1 MTKAILKDKKIML
14 LSLLSVLVTLLIISL
29 TAVYLREVSAK
40 ENMSVIDFTS
50 LTENE
55 IKEYLKV
62 NDIDSK
68 YVSFEYQY
76 DPEIKEGYVISQSAE
91 VGSKLKDGITIVI
104 SKGYDP
110 KEVLSVP
117 DYREMNEE
125 TIKAFFRDYSFKDV
139 EYLYEESEE
148 YEPGTVIGI
157 FFEGE
162 FTRDNNIKVTIAQEP
177 IGENVSTVILP
188 DFREYSVRNVV
199 VWCDTNG
206 LYVAFNNVFSDV
218 YEADTIISQSPA
230 ANSEVKQG
238 STISIKI
245 SNGKGVTL
253 GNLVGNSKSAID
265 KYIKDNNLKVEYTYD
280 YSRTVKKDAAITQSP
295 EAGKTVKD
303 GTTVYITLSKGS
315 DLLATLNKDY
325 VGKSLSDLEK
335 KINEVNAQAGTSIRM
350 VEGLKY
356 YSNTVAAGKIA
367 AHDSQVLATQNF
379 TYNLSLGSFESNFS
393 ADYFNNRTKSD
404 IESIINNAN
413 KLYASVKFNALNG
426 NTTTDSSLVGKAYG
440 CSYSG
445 STLTCNIYQQKQ
457 IDKQLVVNGI
467 GKDSCG
473 SNSSCQVTLSNADG
487 DYSGKVNVNIVYD
500 SEYNESHAKG
510 ELKSISPNNG
520 EKIAEGGTITVTLYL
535 GPEPVIVLDRSYVEL
550 SGVISTG
557 AADSYSINKNAVIT
571 ALNNIGFTNVSVIPV
586 SSSNYSVGNIIWN
599 YEGTSLP
606 GRSYKASEHIVIAI
620 VNELIS
626 DQ

>member
-1 MTKAILKDKKIML
+1 
-14 LSLLSVLVTLLIISL
+14 
-29 TAVYLREVSAK
+29 
-40 ENMSVIDFTS
+40 MSVIDFTS

-335 KINEVNAQAGTSIRM
+335 KINEVNAQSGTSIRM

-393 ADYFNNRTKSD
+393 ADYFNNRTRSD

-413 KLYASVKFNALNG
+413 KLYASVKFNAVNG

-467 GKDSCG
+467 GNDSCG

-510 ELKSISPNNG
+510 ELKSVSPNNG

-535 GPEPVIVLDRSYVEL
+535 GPEPVIILDRSYVEL
-550 SGVISTG
+550 YGMISLG
-557 AADSYSINKNAVIT
+557 KEDSYNINSAAVRDALDNLGFKNIT
-571 ALNNIGFTNVSVIPV
+571 IVPV
-586 SSSNYSVGNIIWN
+586 SSNSYSTGYIIWN
-599 YEGTSLP
+599 HSGASLP
-606 GRSYKASEHIVIAI
+606 GHSYKASENIVIAI